1 MDDGVILSEAEFD
14 NLSKQNV
21 ERWVSAHIIPVW
33 VSFTQ
38 RCGCQELTRARS
50 KDFSSLLVVRGRL

>member
-21 ERWVSAHIIPVW
+21 ERWVSAHVIPV
-33 VSFTQ
+33 SIQ
-38 RCGCQELTRARS
+38 SYIL
-50 KDFSSLLVVRGRL
+50 SLGVWHAVRRWHPQHQ